1 MTEQKKRVLE
11 KIAISTKI
19 TEENVEKY
27 LYYCGDTYIPLIIKK
42 YINADINKMELL
54 RSKTQEIVLKEFKR
68 YCVD

>member
-27 LYYCGDTYIPLIIKK
+27 LYYCGDNYIPLIIKK